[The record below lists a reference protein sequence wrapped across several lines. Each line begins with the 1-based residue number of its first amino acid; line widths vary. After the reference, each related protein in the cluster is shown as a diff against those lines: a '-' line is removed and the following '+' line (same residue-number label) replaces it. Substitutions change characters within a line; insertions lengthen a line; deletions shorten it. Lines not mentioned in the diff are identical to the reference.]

1 MDLCHAV
8 YSKTVM
14 SQNDKMSL
22 KNWWIFAVATNTI
35 VSFNLG
41 RQYKQLLYAMIY
53 AQMDAIGQNILET
66 YAGKQ
71 LS

>member
-1 MDLCHAV
+1 MQHVV
-8 YSKTVM
+8 YSKSVT

-22 KNWWIFAVATNTI
+22 KNWWFFYSTTNTI

-41 RQYKQLLYAMIY
+41 RQYRQLLYAMIY

-66 YAGKQ
+66 YVGKQ